1 MNNEAQKIEAAE
13 MADGKLYL
21 ASTVIAPKPQRAPRG
36 RSLQSLLA
44 SPFETLTSREQN
56 RVFRHH
62 SR

>member
-1 MNNEAQKIEAAE
+1 MNDNEQKIETSL
-13 MADGKLYL
+13 MGVGKLYL
-21 ASTVIAPKPQRAPRG
+21 VSQVNAPKPQRAPRG

-44 SPFETLTSREQN
+44 SPFESLTPREQN